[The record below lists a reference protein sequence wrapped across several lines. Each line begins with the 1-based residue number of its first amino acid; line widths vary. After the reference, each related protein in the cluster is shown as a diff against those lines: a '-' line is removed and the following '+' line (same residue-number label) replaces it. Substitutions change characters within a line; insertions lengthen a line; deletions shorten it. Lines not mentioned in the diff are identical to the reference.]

1 MLTDAVG
8 RPIRFVL
15 TANQVND
22 ATQAD
27 LLLEGEQTEHV
38 TADKGYYTEK
48 VVGKV
53 KELGAV
59 AVIPPKSSR
68 KVQRGYD

>member
-1 MLTDAVG
+1 MLTYAVG

-15 TANQVND
+15 TAGQVND

-27 LLLEGEQTEHV
+27 LLLEGVQTEHMI
-38 TADKGYYTEK
+38 ADKGYDTEK

-59 AVIPPKSSR
+59 AVISPEGVKG
-68 KVQRGYD
+68 V